1 MKPLTVVLYKV
12 SLLNK
17 TLFFTTSFP
26 IWLTFNMQHCSLF
39 IMCWVLLYI
48 FPSKMIILENL
59 ANADNYNSFWNSQKF
74 ILNQFQ
80 SNCSG
85 SYSREFE
92 EFVLAQA
99 KCIISL

>member
-1 MKPLTVVLYKV
+1 
-12 SLLNK
+12 
-17 TLFFTTSFP
+17 
-26 IWLTFNMQHCSLF
+26 
-39 IMCWVLLYI
+39 
-48 FPSKMIILENL
+48 MIILENL

-80 SNCSG
+80 SNWSW

-92 EFVLAQA
+92 EFALAQA